1 MQLPKLNRLISV
13 TAPGKALGQELSAR
27 HPSGLSRKYL
37 GAFDYFNV
45 GESSLRQN
53 QLIYTLVII
62 SRIAAGY
69 VRGMKSGGDTHEA
82 REHAM
87 RDVAG
92 WLIWYYAMGI
102 FERAFISSRY
112 PKQLNALVGKRSAKA
127 TEAEAATKPSLF
139 ARIFGGE
146 TASIQQ
152 IANRKQHALDAINR
166 QKKSLGK
173 KEFAKAKAEIEHYYG
188 KLSNSR
194 LTTAFTGLMMTIGL
208 LGIGINLLNIYLTKR
223 SLARQHAED
232 NAAKAET
239 RTQTP
244 ESTALKDASVTSTTL
259 AQPTEA
265 LQPASTA
272 PTQPVTPTPTIPSNP
287 IQSPSVTPLFPQA
300 RPNNDDAAAML
311 QQFMSRHGFTGE
323 PYTME
328 ASSVNQRLIASRP
341 PHPLQIIQ
349 SPNVAQR
356 A

>member
-1 MQLPKLNRLISV
+1 MQTPKLNRLISV
-13 TAPGKALGQELSAR
+13 ATPGKTVGRELSAR
-27 HPSGLSRKYL
+27 HPSTLSRKYL
-37 GAFDYFNV
+37 GALDYFNV

-127 TEAEAATKPSLF
+127 TEAEAAAKPSLF

-166 QKKSLGK
+166 QKKALGK

-223 SLARQHAED
+223 SLARQHAEN
-232 NAAKAET
+232 NAAKQNDAT
-239 RTQTP
+239 SNP
-244 ESTALKDASVTSTTL
+244 ESAALTEASVTSTPPSLSTETTL
-259 AQPTEA
+259 QTATAQPA
-265 LQPASTA
+265 QHI
-272 PTQPVTPTPTIPSNP
+272 PTIPSTP
-287 IQSPSVTPLFPQA
+287 IQAPTVTPVFPQPSSA
-300 RPNNDDAAAML
+300 DDDTAAML
-311 QQFMSRHGFTGE
+311 QAFMSHHGLSGE
-323 PYTME
+323 AGVMRV
-328 ASSVNQRLIASRP
+328 SSVNQRLMASRP